1 MPPPSPAL
9 NRYHLDMVNM
19 AVTPIRYKI
28 PYIGRPHL
36 SRNIPR
42 HREGLFVCD
51 PGSTVH
57 GLRWFSSG
65 SVDIGRRWSLQNE
78 KMVGAP
84 FLRRDSW
91 ADGHLKR
98 LVKNAPH
105 RKSAHVTCHAS
116 NDSSESQLRALDSY
130 FGKLGDVDKPVLD
143 DDSSVKIE
151 VLGKSDLFKSERGLD
166 LRDAYLGK
174 AEGGKGMSDTNSGA
188 CSSSSS
194 QDKVTARSDLM
205 ETPFPPSEES
215 KIVHWRK
222 TRARNEPRLMRD
234 EKGQDSQ
241 VLQNFDDISDL
252 YLISII
258 ASINIA
264 VFLFE
269 LARPVRNS
277 DMDLFSLPL
286 LYGAKINHLI
296 LTGEWWRL
304 VTPMFL
310 HSGVFHIALG
320 CWALLAFGPKVCKG
334 YGSFTFFLTYL
345 LGGISGNLTS
355 FLHTPDP
362 TVGGTV
368 SINYIPFSVSTFMEL
383 RSQTQIQQH
392 FQLTGT
398 TADFGYDISLQGPIF
413 AMIGAW
419 LIYQTQNKE
428 MISKDVSESMF
439 QKAVVATALSFL
451 LSNFGHIDDWTHLG
465 AAVMG
470 IVYGYFT
477 CPTLQLDDASS
488 TSGQEEGITLVR
500 QPADPRKSLLVF
512 VLLILALGSLVY
524 FIEPPLGTLMTDNLV

>member
-362 TVGGTV
+362 TVGGT
-368 SINYIPFSVSTFMEL
+368 
-383 RSQTQIQQH
+383 
-392 FQLTGT
+392 
-398 TADFGYDISLQGPIF
+398 GPIF